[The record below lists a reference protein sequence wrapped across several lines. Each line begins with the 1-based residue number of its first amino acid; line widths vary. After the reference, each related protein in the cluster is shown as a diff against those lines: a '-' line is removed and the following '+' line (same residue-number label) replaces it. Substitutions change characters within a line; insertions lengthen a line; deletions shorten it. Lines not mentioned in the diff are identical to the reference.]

1 MNNIAEYTPITTL
14 NTNPE
19 GSTPYLPRL
28 RTIPKIVEEI
38 KKLDPE
44 SEITVRFVREG
55 IANGKIPVMRLG
67 NTMLARLDDVI
78 AYFDNEASYEVIKPT
93 NSIRRL

>member
-1 MNNIAEYTPITTL
+1 
-14 NTNPE
+14 
-19 GSTPYLPRL
+19 
-28 RTIPKIVEEI
+28 
-38 KKLDPE
+38 
-44 SEITVRFVREG
+44 VRFVREG

-67 NTMLARLDDVI
+67 NKMLARLDDVI

>member
-1 MNNIAEYTPITTL
+1 MNNLATINTTAQTNIEAKQ
-14 NTNPE
+14 NT
-19 GSTPYLPRL
+19 LPRL

-67 NTMLARLDDVI
+67 NKMLARLDDVI

>member
-1 MNNIAEYTPITTL
+1 MNNIAEFTPITT
-14 NTNPE
+14 TNPE
-19 GSTPYLPRL
+19 GSIPSLPRL

-67 NTMLARLDDVI
+67 NKMLARLDDVI
-78 AYFDNEASYEVIKPT
+78 AYFDNEASYEIIKPT

>member
-1 MNNIAEYTPITTL
+1 MSAVTAFTSTT
-14 NTNPE
+14 NE
-19 GSTPYLPRL
+19 STEVKQASLPRL

-67 NTMLARLDDVI
+67 NKMLARLDDVI
-78 AYFDNEASYEVIKPT
+78 AYFDNESSYEIIKPT

>member
-1 MNNIAEYTPITTL
+1 MNNLAAINTTIPTSIETKQ
-14 NTNPE
+14 NT
-19 GSTPYLPRL
+19 LPRL

-67 NTMLARLDDVI
+67 NKMLARLDDVI
-78 AYFDNEASYEVIKPT
+78 AYFDNESSYEIIKPT

>member
-1 MNNIAEYTPITTL
+1 MNNIAEFTPIINTTS
-14 NTNPE
+14 E
-19 GSTPYLPRL
+19 GSTPSLPRL

-67 NTMLARLDDVI
+67 NKMLARLDDVI

>member
-1 MNNIAEYTPITTL
+1 MNNIAEFTPITSTI
-14 NTNPE
+14 PE
-19 GSTPYLPRL
+19 GSTPSLPRL
-28 RTIPKIVEEI
+28 RTSPKIVEEI

-67 NTMLARLDDVI
+67 NKMLARLDDVI

>member
-1 MNNIAEYTPITTL
+1 MTNIAEFTPIT
-14 NTNPE
+14 NTPIE
-19 GSTPYLPRL
+19 GSIPSLPRL

-67 NTMLARLDDVI
+67 NKMLARLDDVI
-78 AYFDNEASYEVIKPT
+78 AYFDNESSYEIIKPT

>member
-1 MNNIAEYTPITTL
+1 MSDFTAIMND
-14 NTNPE
+14 TNNKIENSLPL
-19 GSTPYLPRL
+19 LPRL

-44 SEITVRFVREG
+44 SEISVRFVREG

-67 NTMLARLDDVI
+67 NKMLAKLDDVI
-78 AYFDNEASYEVIKPT
+78 AYFCDETSYETIKPT

>member
-1 MNNIAEYTPITTL
+1 MNNAL
-14 NTNPE
+14 NFAPVIDTMPE
-19 GSTPYLPRL
+19 GSVPSLPRL

-67 NTMLARLDDVI
+67 NKMLARLDDVI